1 MSGIGKGQNS
11 QDVQKINRSLVLK
24 VLLREGTTTRAHIA
38 ETTELKKATVTNII
52 NDFIIWGAV
61 REVGTSTG
69 KSGRRTILIELVKE
83 KYAIIC
89 GWLKRNEFI
98 FGVYDIYG
106 TCLIRESMTLKADV
120 SGTDVANIMVDCLKK
135 YSDSVSGK
143 KILGVAIA
151 LPGPYIKKDGKIIV
165 TTGRSQWT
173 EDDIESRLR
182 ESFGEKI
189 FLEHDANAA
198 MMAEWD
204 LLRQQEEVENM
215 LYVMLGHGVGGGIIE
230 NGKMLTGALG
240 IAGEMGHMSIS
251 YNGRKC
257 ECGNYGCLETYCTI
271 EAMLADLKE
280 LLPKYPDSICT
291 EKSDFEQVMQAYH
304 KGDRLARKV
313 VSRVAEYLGYA
324 IASSVNLL
332 NPERVIIGDELP
344 KAAGEEFL
352 KVVKETVQ
360 GRVLPQIYNSTQI
373 QMSSLDNS
381 VLQGTCICLLEE
393 LVSVPEVFQRE

>member
-11 QDVQKINRSLVLK
+11 QDVQKQNRSLVLK
-24 VLLREGTTTRAHIA
+24 MLLREGITTRAYIA
-38 ETTELKKATVTNII
+38 EQIGLQKATVTNII
-52 NDFIIWGAV
+52 NDFISWDAV
-61 REVGTSTG
+61 REAGMSTG

-98 FGVYDIYG
+98 FGVYDVYG
-106 TCLIRESMTLKADV
+106 TCLIRESVALKEDV
-120 SGTDVANIMVDCLKK
+120 SGADVADIMVNCLKK
-135 YSDSVSGK
+135 YSASVKGK

-151 LPGPYIKKDGKIIV
+151 LPGPYIKKDGKMIV
-165 TTGRSQWT
+165 TTGRSRWT
-173 EDDIESRLR
+173 EEDFESRLR
-182 ESFGEKI
+182 ESFGEKV

-198 MMAEWD
+198 MMAEWN
-204 LLRQQEEVENM
+204 LLRKQEEVDNM

-230 NGKMLTGALG
+230 NGRILTGALG
-240 IAGEMGHMSIS
+240 IAGEMGHTSIS

-280 LLPKYPDSICT
+280 LLPQYPDSVCT
-291 EKSDFEQVMQAYH
+291 KESNFKEVMRAYH
-304 KGDRLARKV
+304 KKDKLAQRAV
-313 VSRVAEYLGYA
+313 NQVAEYLGYA

-332 NPERVIIGDELP
+332 NPERIIIGDELP
-344 KAAGEEFL
+344 KAAGNQFL
-352 KVVKETVQ
+352 EVVKNTVQ
-360 GRVLPQIYNSTQI
+360 KRVLPQIYNSTKI
-373 QMSSLDNS
+373 QMSCLDNS

-393 LVSVPEVFQRE
+393 LVHTPEVFQRN